1 MQDHTIVIYATYS
14 YVESEVNEPNQ
25 RQVISSLVPIAS
37 KRLDFAYHKTL
48 EVEIEEQEFEI
59 QDRLMYLMEAESQE
73 LTLTRVY
80 VESEDVATRE
90 YYDTETGEYFST
102 KESMLSINM
111 RLANTKQVQEETAY
125 DFLTLLGDLGGFIDF
140 IFMFVGPLVSY
151 IVSEHITY
159 RILRS
164 LFMMNRD
171 GPSEDDQNS

>member
-1 MQDHTIVIYATYS
+1 
-14 YVESEVNEPNQ
+14 
-25 RQVISSLVPIAS
+25 
-37 KRLDFAYHKTL
+37 
-48 EVEIEEQEFEI
+48 
-59 QDRLMYLMEAESQE
+59 MEAESQE

-140 IFMFVGPLVSY
+140 IFMFVGPLVGY

-171 GPSEDDQNS
+171 GPGEDDQNS